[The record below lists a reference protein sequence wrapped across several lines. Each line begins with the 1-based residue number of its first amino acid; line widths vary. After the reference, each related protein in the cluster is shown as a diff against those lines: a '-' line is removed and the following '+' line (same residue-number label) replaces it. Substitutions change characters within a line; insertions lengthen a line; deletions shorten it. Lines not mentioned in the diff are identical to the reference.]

1 MWLPARPDRV
11 RGDTEERFRRRGGDG
26 AMTRKLRLWSG
37 LVLFVFVT
45 MHLFNHALGIFSLEA
60 AEAGRLV
67 SVAIWRNLA
76 GTVLLYSALL
86 THIVLVLLA
95 LYRARHL
102 RLPRW
107 ELLRL
112 GLGLAMPFMLLPHI
126 FGTRVLREI
135 APEFRDTYAY
145 VVFGMWVEH
154 PESAAVQALLLV
166 IAWTHGCMG
175 VRWWLQ
181 FKPWYPRYRTILR
194 AGALLLPALA
204 LAGFAGIGR
213 ETAFLS
219 TTPGWLERTFAGMTL
234 AQNDMVLGWAGI
246 ANAAFGVSVALVF
259 GGRYVRS
266 VLLRRR
272 GVVRLTYPG
281 GRRVSATPGMTVLEA
296 SRSAGIPHASLCGGK
311 GRCSTCRSRI
321 GPASARVPEPTPEEA
336 RVLKR
341 LGAPPNVRLACQLR
355 PTNDL
360 NVIPLLPPSIQSAES
375 VLRPSSASA
384 SEQEIGI
391 LFADIRGYTKF
402 SEHRLPYDVV
412 FVMNEYFK
420 AMGEAVEGSGGH
432 LDKFIGDGVMALFGV
447 GTDPVRG
454 CRQALDATVAMAH
467 ALDELN
473 RVLAQDLPDPLRI
486 GIGVHVGPVIVGEMG
501 YGRARTLTAI
511 GDAVNTASRLESSS
525 KEYHAQLIV
534 SEDLAMRAGVDLSR
548 FERHEMTVRGRT
560 TPMGIYVV
568 PSALD
573 LVPILTHET
582 ALATSS
588 TASLPRPPIR

>member
-1 MWLPARPDRV
+1 
-11 RGDTEERFRRRGGDG
+11 
-26 AMTRKLRLWSG
+26 MTRKLRLWSG
-37 LVLFVFVT
+37 LVLFVFVGT
-45 MHLFNHALGIFSLEA
+45 HLLNHSLGIFSLDA
-60 AEAGRLV
+60 AELGRLV
-67 SVAIWRNLA
+67 MLAIWRNPV
-76 GTVLLYSALL
+76 GTVVLYGAFL
-86 THIVLVLLA
+86 THIVLVLQA

-107 ELLRL
+107 ELVRL
-112 GLGLAMPFMLLPHI
+112 GLGLAMPFMLIPHI
-126 FGTRVLREI
+126 FGTRILNEVTQD
-135 APEFRDTYAY
+135 FHDTYAY

-154 PESAAVQALLLV
+154 PSSAAVQALLLV

-181 FKPWYPRYRTILR
+181 FKPWYPRYRTLLR

-213 ETAFLS
+213 ETALFS
-219 TTPGWLERTFAGMTL
+219 QTPGWIDRTFEGMTP

-246 ANAAFGVSVALVF
+246 ANGIFVASVVLAFAA
-259 GGRYVRS
+259 RYVRQW
-266 VLLRRR
+266 LLRRR

-281 GRRVSATPGMTVLEA
+281 GRRVNAVPGMTVLDA

-321 GPASARVPEPTPEEA
+321 GPASAQVPPPTPDEE
-336 RVLKR
+336 RVLR
-341 LGAPPNVRLACQLR
+341 RVGAPPNVRLACQLR
-355 PTNDL
+355 PVHDL
-360 NVIPLLPPSIQSAES
+360 NIIPLLPPTIQSAES

-391 LFADIRGYTKF
+391 LFADIRGFTKF

-420 AMGEAVEGSGGH
+420 AMGEAVEASGGH

-447 GTDPVRG
+447 GQDAVRG
-454 CRQALDATVAMAH
+454 CRQALDATVAMAQ

-473 RVLAQDLPDPLRI
+473 RVLAQDLAEPLRI
-486 GIGVHVGPVIVGEMG
+486 GIGIHVGHVIVGEMG
-501 YGRARTLTAI
+501 YGRARTLTAL
-511 GDAVNTASRLESSS
+511 GDAVNTASRLESAS
-525 KEYHAQLIV
+525 KEYKAQLIV
-534 SEDLAMRAGVDLSR
+534 SEDLSLRAGIDLSGFVR
-548 FERHEMTVRGRT
+548 DEMTVRGRT
-560 TPMGIYVV
+560 TPMGIFVV

-573 LVPILTHET
+573 LIPILTHDT
-582 ALATSS
+582 ALASS
-588 TASLPRPPIR
+588 SVGPASSGLPRPPVH

>member
-1 MWLPARPDRV
+1 
-11 RGDTEERFRRRGGDG
+11 
-26 AMTRKLRLWSG
+26 MTRKLRLWSG
-37 LVLFVFVT
+37 LVLFVFVGT
-45 MHLFNHALGIFSLEA
+45 HLLNHALGVFSLAA
-60 AEAGRLV
+60 AETGRLV
-67 SVAIWRNLA
+67 SLAIWRNPV
-76 GTVLLYSALL
+76 GTVLLYGAFL
-86 THIVLVLLA
+86 THIVLVLMA

-107 ELLRL
+107 EMVRL
-112 GLGLAMPFMLLPHI
+112 GLGLAMPFMLIPHI
-126 FGTRVLREI
+126 FGTRILNEVT
-135 APEFRDTYAY
+135 PEFRDTYAY
-145 VVFGMWVEH
+145 VVVGMWVDH
-154 PESAAVQALLLV
+154 PESAVVQSLLLI

-181 FKPWYPRYRTILR
+181 FKPWYPRYRAVLR
-194 AGALLLPALA
+194 AGALLLPTLA

-219 TTPGWLERTFAGMTL
+219 GTPGWRDFAFAGVTD
-234 AQNDMVLGWAGI
+234 AQNDLVLGWAGI
-246 ANAAFGVSVALVF
+246 ANAIFAVSVVLVF
-259 GGRYVRS
+259 GGRYVRAW
-266 VLLRRR
+266 LQRRR

-281 GRRVSATPGMTVLEA
+281 GRKVSATPGMTVLEA

-321 GPASARVPEPTPEEA
+321 GPASARVPDPSPEEE

-341 LGAPPNVRLACQLR
+341 VGAPPNVRLACQLR

-360 NVIPLLPPSIQSAES
+360 NIIPLLPPSIQSADS

-391 LFADIRGYTKF
+391 LFADIRGFTKF

-420 AMGEAVEGSGGH
+420 SMGEAVEMAGGH

-447 GTDPVRG
+447 GLDPVRG

-467 ALDELN
+467 GLDELN
-473 RVLAQDLPDPLRI
+473 RVLAQDLAEPLRI
-486 GIGVHVGPVIVGEMG
+486 GIGIHVGHVIVGEMG
-501 YGRARTLTAI
+501 YGRARTLTAL

-534 SEDLAMRAGVDLSR
+534 SEDLAIRAGVDMSR

-560 TPMGIYVV
+560 TPMGIFVV

-573 LVPILTHET
+573 LIPVLTHDT
-582 ALATSS
+582 ALGAA
-588 TASLPRPPIR
+588 TASAVALPRPPL